1 MAMSLM
7 GDGLLANLMARG
19 LSWAMFFFMLS
30 MEGVPYSKEYL
41 RNLIS
46 RFWGCAVAAALSSDS
61 AWFARESLFG
71 GEIEARARRARAV
84 A

>member
-1 MAMSLM
+1 MSLM

-30 MEGVPYSKEYL
+30 MDGVPYSKEYL

-46 RFWGCAVAAALSSDS
+46 RFWGCAVAAAFKCAS
-61 AWFARESLFG
+61 AWFARESFVVG
-71 GEIEARARRARAV
+71 AIAARARRARAV

>member
-1 MAMSLM
+1 MSLM

-30 MEGVPYSKEYL
+30 MDGVPYSKEYL

-46 RFWGCAVAAALSSDS
+46 RFWGCVVAAAFKWAS
-61 AWFARESLFG
+61 AWFARESFVG
-71 GEIEARARRARAV
+71 GAIAARALRARAV

>member
-1 MAMSLM
+1 MSLM

-30 MEGVPYSKEYL
+30 MDGVPYSKEYL

-46 RFWGCAVAAALSSDS
+46 RFWGCAVAAAFKCAS
-61 AWFARESLFG
+61 AWFASESFVVG
-71 GEIEARARRARAV
+71 AIAARARRARAV